1 MHVKN
6 IRNMKFNGQIF
17 KIYKKKKKKKKKR
30 YIYEEFVEF
39 LSKLVWRKTLFLLLY
54 ESANPDSSLIDD
66 QSSKSRIRGEGWKQ
80 WRLVRGQ

>member
-17 KIYKKKKKKKKKR
+17 KIYKKKEKRKKKE
-30 YIYEEFVEF
+30 IYEKFVEF
-39 LSKLVWRKTLFLLLY
+39 FSKLVWRKTLFLLLS

-66 QSSKSRIRGEGWKQ
+66 QGSKSRIRGEGWKQ

>member
-17 KIYKKKKKKKKKR
+17 KIYKKKEKRKKKE
-30 YIYEEFVEF
+30 IYEEFVEF
-39 LSKLVWRKTLFLLLY
+39 FSKLVWRKTLFLLLS